1 MCGLTNSVFIA
12 RTPDRTVGEVCE
24 LPVTRGGSS
33 RVRCE
38 ARVAVAVARGQ
49 FGNPGKATSAVRTRY
64 RRTSEGTTDKEDQL
78 RV

>member
-1 MCGLTNSVFIA
+1 MCGLSSSVVIA

-33 RVRCE
+33 RVRFE
-38 ARVAVAVARGQ
+38 ARVAVAVERGQ
-49 FGNPGKATSAVRTRY
+49 FGNPGRSTSAGRSRY
-64 RRTSEGTTDKEDQL
+64 RRTGEGTTAKEGQL